1 MFEKLL
7 ALRYIRVQKRHSI
20 LSVCS
25 IAIAIALMTLLFTA
39 YSTFMG
45 IRRDLAYD
53 AAPYH
58 VKILD
63 VTPEEWSI
71 LARSPDLSECR
82 RVTEPD
88 GTQSAALLI
97 AGYHESLG
105 VFLNAL
111 LPDKGIFDGFT
122 FDGTVIVLNEKL
134 LTYDCVDVQG
144 RASAAQSLALFYVF
158 LIFIIMSL
166 RLLIDTA
173 FEVSS
178 KERERQFGVLQSIG
192 ATPVQIVRIITFE
205 GLVLCV
211 IGIPAGLLLGLGL
224 SVAAFQAVLTSGIGN
239 ALSTPEKANAL
250 LQLHIHPLYLAIG
263 AVTGL
268 VWVLLSAY
276 GTGMRI
282 VKMSPIQAISG
293 RSSKVSKVRRHSL
306 FGLLF
311 GWKGKLAARNNHRS
325 FKRFLVTVIS
335 LTLSITLF
343 SSFTFVLDQV
353 EGTYRKALT
362 YTGTEEGMLLSFQ
375 QDPDDPLNY
384 RTGYDLITN
393 SGYFDVVDYSK
404 TKLAYYWFPGEERAL
419 CIVMY
424 LPREVYEKQFDGAP
438 PMSYD
443 ELTASGGYI
452 LMDDPMQSEQSAA
465 KRLHG
470 SKTLTMQYQTAKLV
484 TQAEYDAMSDE
495 ERESV
500 RTFSDETDEGGTS
513 GYYVNEDCET
523 SVPIVGEG
531 MKRQE
536 EYVYEM
542 NDDTFYLISTLDI
555 YDAGGYET
563 FGVRTSFGNG
573 VGKIDTILVNL
584 KDPAQYND
592 AKEFLSWNAELI
604 SLEEDYF
611 GAMQLVS
618 TMLASVRIGCGFL
631 SVLIGL
637 IALVNLVNIL
647 STGIL
652 NRRQELA
659 ALQCIGMTR
668 GQLYGMTVIE
678 CLQYVF
684 FAAILS
690 FILTE
695 GLMLGTQVFM
705 RLFEIEETQQ
715 SMVSF
720 TAPIPRVLLSSLAA
734 FLAALAASFLP
745 LRRMER
751 DSLTDQLR
759 SVD

>member
-1 MFEKLL
+1 
-7 ALRYIRVQKRHSI
+7 
-20 LSVCS
+20 
-25 IAIAIALMTLLFTA
+25 
-39 YSTFMG
+39 
-45 IRRDLAYD
+45 
-53 AAPYH
+53 
-58 VKILD
+58 
-63 VTPEEWSI
+63 
-71 LARSPDLSECR
+71 
-82 RVTEPD
+82 
-88 GTQSAALLI
+88 
-97 AGYHESLG
+97 
-105 VFLNAL
+105 
-111 LPDKGIFDGFT
+111 
-122 FDGTVIVLNEKL
+122 
-134 LTYDCVDVQG
+134 
-144 RASAAQSLALFYVF
+144 
-158 LIFIIMSL
+158 
-166 RLLIDTA
+166 
-173 FEVSS
+173 
-178 KERERQFGVLQSIG
+178 
-192 ATPVQIVRIITFE
+192 
-205 GLVLCV
+205 
-211 IGIPAGLLLGLGL
+211 
-224 SVAAFQAVLTSGIGN
+224 
-239 ALSTPEKANAL
+239 
-250 LQLHIHPLYLAIG
+250 
-263 AVTGL
+263 
-268 VWVLLSAY
+268 
-276 GTGMRI
+276 
-282 VKMSPIQAISG
+282 
-293 RSSKVSKVRRHSL
+293 
-306 FGLLF
+306 
-311 GWKGKLAARNNHRS
+311 
-325 FKRFLVTVIS
+325 
-335 LTLSITLF
+335 
-343 SSFTFVLDQV
+343 
-353 EGTYRKALT
+353 
-362 YTGTEEGMLLSFQ
+362 
-375 QDPDDPLNY
+375 
-384 RTGYDLITN
+384 
-393 SGYFDVVDYSK
+393 
-404 TKLAYYWFPGEERAL
+404 
-419 CIVMY
+419 
-424 LPREVYEKQFDGAP
+424 
-438 PMSYD
+438 MSYD

-452 LMDDPMQSEQSAA
+452 LTDDPMQSEHSAA

-470 SKTLTMQYQTAKLV
+470 SKSLTMQYQTAKLV

-542 NDDTFYLISTLDI
+542 NDDTFYLISTLDT
-555 YDAGGYET
+555 YDAGGCET
-563 FGVRTSFGNG
+563 FGLRTSFGNG
-573 VGKIDTILVNL
+573 VDETDTIDVNL